1 MILMLR
7 QSKLHT
13 FKHAHIIT
21 ECRQIKRAG
30 ACTLSCGHA
39 GGRQQW
45 RLVEAS
51 VTRREE
57 VKKKALLTWN
67 VIESSHRQ

>member
-51 VTRREE
+51 VTKERRG
-57 VKKKALLTWN
+57 KKKGLVN
-67 VIESSHRQ
+67 VECY